1 MTFTHGIYIFNE
13 VVEFNASNKWSIT
26 EVVCGRAR
34 IQPFVSNRVSGSD
47 EVSALVV
54 DIGSS
59 SVRVGYAGDDT
70 PKVIVPT
77 SYGYKLQPSDGD
89 VDMVD
94 TGEESTQKPKRNNAK
109 LFLGQHG
116 PSIWRDRMDI
126 GNPLS
131 EGLSGWQNY

>member
-1 MTFTHGIYIFNE
+1 MFL
-13 VVEFNASNKWSIT
+13 
-26 EVVCGRAR
+26 
-34 IQPFVSNRVSGSD
+34 SNRVAGSD

-77 SYGYKLQPSDGD
+77 SYGYKSQPSDGD
-89 VDMVD
+89 VNMADA
-94 TGEESTQKPKRNNAK
+94 GEDSTQQTKKKNAK

-116 PSIWRDRMDI
+116 PSIWRDRMEI
-126 GNPLS
+126 GNPIS
-131 EGLSGWQNY
+131 EGLSEWQDY

>member
-1 MTFTHGIYIFNE
+1 M
-13 VVEFNASNKWSIT
+13 
-26 EVVCGRAR
+26 
-34 IQPFVSNRVSGSD
+34 
-47 EVSALVV
+47 V

-77 SYGYKLQPSDGD
+77 SYGYKPQPSDGD
-89 VDMVD
+89 IDMAD
-94 TGEESTQKPKRNNAK
+94 AGDESAQKSKKKNAK

-116 PSIWRDRMDI
+116 PSIWRDRMEI

-131 EGLSGWQNY
+131 EGLSEWQDYYTIFTLPTTSISSRL